1 MSHYFKSVKL
11 SPTQFDP
18 DLQRVLDKFTFDTL
32 LDLKVSFLKRFETVS
47 EFVFENVL
55 YKSDTLN
62 EVADVI

>member
-11 SPTQFDP
+11 NPTQFDP

-62 EVADVI
+62 EVVDVI